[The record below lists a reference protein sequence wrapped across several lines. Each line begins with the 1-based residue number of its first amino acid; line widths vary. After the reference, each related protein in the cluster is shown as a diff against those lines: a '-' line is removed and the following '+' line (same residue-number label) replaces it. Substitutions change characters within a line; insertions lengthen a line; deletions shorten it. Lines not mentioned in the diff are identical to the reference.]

1 MPETLFETSLKPSL
15 IFGCG
20 DVGRRIAKALLDESS
35 SAGKISG
42 YVHSIKSQQQA
53 ASLGVPC
60 QIIDLDKLGSDVGL
74 DFSACRAAELYYTVA
89 PQKQGLCDQ
98 RSESLVKHFIEADIL
113 PAKVVVIS
121 TTGVYGDYDGEW
133 VCESS
138 STEPKTE
145 RGQRRLDLE
154 RQWLAWGESQGVAVV
169 VLRVPG
175 IYAFDRL
182 PRKRL
187 EQRTPVV
194 RASECGFSNRVHAD
208 DLAQMCILAMRKAPA
223 GEIYN
228 ATDGAP
234 GKISEYLQAAAH
246 ALDYPPLPEISMSQ
260 AQQQLSEGMLS
271 YLSESR
277 KISNQ
282 KIVNQLGYQL
292 LYPDFKQGLCH

>member
-1 MPETLFETSLKPSL
+1 LFKTSL

-20 DVGRRIAKALLDESS
+20 DVGRRIAKVLIDKSPSEA
-35 SAGKISG
+35 KING
-42 YVHSIKSQQQA
+42 YVHSIQSQRQA
-53 ASLGVPC
+53 VSFGVPC
-60 QIIDLDKLGSDVGL
+60 QIIDLDKLGSGSDI
-74 DFSACRAAELYYTVA
+74 DFTACQGAELYYTVA
-89 PQKQGLCDQ
+89 PQKHGHSDQ
-98 RSESLVKHFIEADIL
+98 RSDSLIKHFMMADIR

-133 VCESS
+133 VCELSP
-138 STEPKTE
+138 TEPKTE

-154 RQWLAWGESQGVAVV
+154 RQWQAWGESQGVAIV

-175 IYAFDRL
+175 IYAFNRL

-187 EQRTPVV
+187 EQKIPVV

-208 DLAQMCILAMRKAPA
+208 DLARMCILAMRKAPA

-228 ATDGAP
+228 ATDGVP
-234 GKISEYLQAAAH
+234 GKISEYLQAAAQ

-260 AQQQLSEGMLS
+260 AQHLLSEGMLS

-282 KIVNQLGYQL
+282 KIVKQLGYQL
-292 LYPDFKQGLCH
+292 LYPDFKQGLYN